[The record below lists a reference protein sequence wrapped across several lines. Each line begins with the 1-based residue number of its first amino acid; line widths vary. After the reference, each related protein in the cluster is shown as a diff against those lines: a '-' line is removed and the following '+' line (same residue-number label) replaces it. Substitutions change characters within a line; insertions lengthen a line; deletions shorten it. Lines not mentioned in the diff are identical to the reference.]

1 MSASNQVVIT
11 DGGEAIGTLHQ
22 FAAQLGRSR
31 SLIFRCTKQAPS
43 ALIFSQ
49 SDRDDWLLVLDPH
62 AVSSLVQCVREE
74 RDATLRPTCHQ
85 QAM

>member
-1 MSASNQVVIT
+1 MSESNQVVIT

-22 FAAQLGRSR
+22 FAAQLGQSR
-31 SLIFRCTKQAPS
+31 SLIFRCTKQIAG
-43 ALIFSQ
+43 AAIFSQ
-49 SDRDDWLLVLDPH
+49 ADGGDWLLVLDPP
-62 AVSSLVQCVREE
+62 AVKSLVQCVREE